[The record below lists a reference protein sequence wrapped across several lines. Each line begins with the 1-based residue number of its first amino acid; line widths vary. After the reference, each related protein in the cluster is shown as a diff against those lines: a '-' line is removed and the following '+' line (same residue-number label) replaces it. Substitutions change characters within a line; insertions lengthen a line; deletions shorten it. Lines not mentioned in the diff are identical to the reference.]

1 MTVPIYLVARS
12 GARRDETALA
22 LGETVCA
29 FDSVEALGRL
39 DDLPPGVILID
50 CNDASDAL
58 VLDLV
63 SRVVADSSVWRVG
76 VALEEDCKAFQSLSL
91 GPLFEAGEISAKAR
105 DSDTSRD
112 MLAGMRFVLEE
123 VAEARHLLNN
133 QLTSALAEIQLLLL
147 DVTDDEAREAYVVIH
162 HQLRS
167 MRDVIAG
174 MIRTSGSSRWA

>member
-1 MTVPIYLVARS
+1 M
-12 GARRDETALA
+12 
-22 LGETVCA
+22 
-29 FDSVEALGRL
+29 
-39 DDLPPGVILID
+39 
-50 CNDASDAL
+50 
-58 VLDLV
+58 
-63 SRVVADSSVWRVG
+63 
-76 VALEEDCKAFQSLSL
+76 SL